1 MKQAKIGWVIESR
14 SNTYKKLAPKAS
26 KNYHKLNQTKSWQ
39 VDLILLENKG
49 IKKTV
54 TGVLEHK
61 LVVHIC
67 SNRLQLTVVSRDL
80 YQADK
85 NTVFYLLVTLSKFTK
100 LSWVKKVVILS
111 RNICIFMNL
120 FSFAKRNRLR
130 TPNEGINQRYLK
142 NLADVA
148 DKICFGRT

>member
-1 MKQAKIGWVIESR
+1 MHHSEEV
-14 SNTYKKLAPKAS
+14 S
-26 KNYHKLNQTKSWQ
+26 KNYHELNQTKSWQ

-111 RNICIFMNL
+111 KNICIFMNL